1 MPVSPNASFNTV
13 TVCAKEMIRGGF
25 SIEPLQ
31 RTNWVRAPR
40 LLGWRDAWYLSG
52 WTGKVATTASARIR
66 DLGEVENFAAEHVS
80 PSIGERLI
88 RVVDALQDR
97 KVPIEEVLLFD
108 PMEAFPK
115 RWQDLL
121 KHAPD

>member
-1 MPVSPNASFNTV
+1 M
-13 TVCAKEMIRGGF
+13 
-25 SIEPLQ
+25 
-31 RTNWVRAPR
+31 
-40 LLGWRDAWYLSG
+40 
-52 WTGKVATTASARIR
+52 
-66 DLGEVENFAAEHVS
+66 GEVENFAAEHVS

-121 KHAPD
+121 KLLPIEIVGNVETGPADQPFLGELQAALRVAQSGELPPKLHWRSDGSVIVVQARVDFWRELAC